1 MCIKTTSQ
9 NFVTIPAKKYSI
21 IAGQNAKKTHFFAF
35 KEILPSINGNILTN
49 RCPKK
54 SFKHRRTIILGMIKR
69 SSYYFSIGKN

>member
-9 NFVTIPAKKYSI
+9 NFVTIPAKKCSI
-21 IAGQNAKKTHFFAF
+21 IAGQNEKKTQISMEFYVFFLF

-54 SFKHRRTIILGMIKR
+54 CPDQ
-69 SSYYFSIGKN
+69 